1 MGSVRGWE
9 GGVCWSEGLRGGFEG
24 FVAEGGAGGGGGR
37 KVWMGRSGVVV
48 EGGGYCRGK
57 GWVMLMSPGR
67 EELRQCGH

>member
-1 MGSVRGWE
+1 M
-9 GGVCWSEGLRGGFEG
+9 GLRGSWLK
-24 FVAEGGAGGGGGR
+24 GGRGGGGGR